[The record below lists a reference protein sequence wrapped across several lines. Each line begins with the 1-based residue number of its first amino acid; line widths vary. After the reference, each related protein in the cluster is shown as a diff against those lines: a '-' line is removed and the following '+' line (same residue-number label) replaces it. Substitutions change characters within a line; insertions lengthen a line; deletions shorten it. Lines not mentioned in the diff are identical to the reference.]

1 MGESSQITLACL
13 DLAGTTVA
21 DDGIVERAFAEAIA
35 TQGIVVGTET
45 YVRAM
50 ARVHNLRGRSK
61 MDILRG
67 VFPADEA
74 QAQAAHIAFER
85 SYDSLIDRLGL
96 AAIPGA
102 EDAIAKLTGAG
113 IHVCLMT
120 GFSSTTLGRMI
131 DTLGWWGRVD
141 LVLCPADAFSGR
153 GRPWPDLILTAALR
167 LRVDDVRHIAV
178 CGDTDANIVSGRRAG
193 ASIVAGVLTGAHD
206 KDRLVRAGASHVLAS
221 VADLPDL
228 LLGQDASH
236 DTATTPSSSRAT
248 DTMSTS

>member
-1 MGESSQITLACL
+1 VGESQITLACL

-45 YVRAM
+45 HVRAM

-61 MDILRG
+61 MDIFRG

-74 QAQAAHIAFER
+74 QAQAAHVAFER

-102 EDAIAKLTGAG
+102 EEAIEKLTGAG
-113 IHVCLMT
+113 IRVCLMT

-131 DTLGWWGRVD
+131 ETLGWWGRVD
-141 LVLCPADAFSGR
+141 LVLCPADVFSGR

-178 CGDTDANIVSGRRAG
+178 CGDTDADMVSGRRAG

-206 KDRLVRAGASHVLAS
+206 KDRLVRAGATHMLAS

-228 LLGQDASH
+228 VLGMPAPEGAAS
-236 DTATTPSSSRAT
+236 ATGLN
-248 DTMSTS
+248 

>member
-1 MGESSQITLACL
+1 VGESPITLACL

-21 DDGIVERAFAEAIA
+21 DGGIVERAFAEAIA

-45 YVRAM
+45 QVRAM
-50 ARVHNLRGRSK
+50 ARMHNLRGRSK
-61 MDILRG
+61 MDIFRG
-67 VFPADEA
+67 VFPTDEA
-74 QAQAAHIAFER
+74 QAQAAHVAFER

-96 AAIPGA
+96 AALPGA
-102 EDAIAKLTGAG
+102 EEAIEKLTGAG
-113 IHVCLMT
+113 VRVCLMT

-131 DTLGWWGRVD
+131 ETLGWWGRVD
-141 LVLCPADAFSGR
+141 LVLCPADVLSGR

-178 CGDTDANIVSGRRAG
+178 CGDTDADMVSGRRAG

-206 KDRLVRAGASHVLAS
+206 EDRLVRAGATHILAG

-228 LLGQDASH
+228 LLGTAVPESAAGASGLN
-236 DTATTPSSSRAT
+236 
-248 DTMSTS
+248 